1 MCGVGSGALYSL
13 PHSMYAD
20 VVTMEQFKTKEN
32 NAGRYTGYYTFT
44 YNFTNSVT
52 LLVIGVLLDLIHF
65 DSTMPLQALSVQ
77 AGLGKIVFFGSSV
90 AITLAIMIFSNYSI
104 KRADILKVQI
114 KEIESKKF
122 N

>member
-1 MCGVGSGALYSL
+1 
-13 PHSMYAD
+13 MYAD

-44 YNFTNSVT
+44 YNFTNSIT

>member
-1 MCGVGSGALYSL
+1 M
-13 PHSMYAD
+13 
-20 VVTMEQFKTKEN
+20 
-32 NAGRYTGYYTFT
+32 
-44 YNFTNSVT
+44 
-52 LLVIGVLLDLIHF
+52 LLDLIHF